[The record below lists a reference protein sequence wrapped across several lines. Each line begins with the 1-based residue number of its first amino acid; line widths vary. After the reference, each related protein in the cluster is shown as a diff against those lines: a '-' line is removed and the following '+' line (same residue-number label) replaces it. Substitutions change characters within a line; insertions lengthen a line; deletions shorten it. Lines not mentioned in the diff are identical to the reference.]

1 ISAQKVEG
9 RRAWT
14 PGANRPFHFILENRV
29 RSNLGETY
37 VFKKLLHALCMGA
50 LLTTAVSGLAFAE
63 TKKDCSKIKD
73 PTEQEKCMEE
83 QDAGE

>member
-1 ISAQKVEG
+1 M
-9 RRAWT
+9 
-14 PGANRPFHFILENRV
+14 
-29 RSNLGETY
+29 
-37 VFKKLLHALCMGA
+37 FKKLLHALCMGA